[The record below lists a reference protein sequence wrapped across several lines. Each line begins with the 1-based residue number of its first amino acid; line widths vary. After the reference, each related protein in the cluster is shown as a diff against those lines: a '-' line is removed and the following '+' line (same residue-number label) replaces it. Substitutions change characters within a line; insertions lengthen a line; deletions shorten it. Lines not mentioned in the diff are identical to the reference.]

1 MHISLQNLKEFL
13 TMNFKS
19 ITLRINKDIY
29 EKIRHIANLEERSVN
44 NLITVFLKQ
53 EIKTYHKDN
62 EKALL

>member
-29 EKIRHIANLEERSVN
+29 EKIKYIADLEERSVN

-53 EIKTYHKDN
+53 AIKTYDKEN
-62 EKALL
+62 EKEL